1 MILLGEFNVD
11 FMYADGFR
19 KHKFIKIL
27 TNLNMTQLVND
38 STRPLSKS
46 CLGHIWC
53 SHPERL
59 RNVQRPGMSYH
70 LPVYATSVYK
80 RDKCGKNSH
89 YFIDSTKRQGLRY
102 TKIYFRS

>member
-1 MILLGEFNVD
+1 MLISCTRMAFVNTE
-11 FMYADGFR
+11 
-19 KHKFIKIL
+19 IKIL

-46 CLGHIWC
+46 CLDHIWC

-89 YFIDSTKRQGLRY
+89 YFIDSTKRQGLRH